1 MRVSLGIGDN
11 RLEVEDQTYPDKS
24 PAALN
29 ESCRRG
35 EEAIKE
41 IHKFH
46 VREIKMP
53 KEKTK
58 LVVASTTSTQN
69 SGLFDILIPEYEKS
83 TKYNVKVEIIA
94 VGTGKAIR
102 IAKKGEADLL
112 FVHDPF
118 REEKFV
124 AEGYGVNRRS
134 VMHNDFVIIG
144 PAKDPA
150 GIKGLKSAVEVF
162 EEIAEKGSP
171 FVSRGDD
178 SGTNIKELDI
188 WDDAG
193 INPKGK
199 GWYFEAG
206 ANMGDT
212 LLVAKQKEAYTLTD
226 MGTFL
231 NYESR
236 INLKILFR
244 DDPVLR
250 NNYSV
255 IAVNPDRFPEAK
267 YREAMDFIAFVTS
280 PEGQRLIATY
290 RKHGVNLFYPD
301 AMSLVMGGKK

>member
-1 MRVSLGIGDN
+1 M
-11 RLEVEDQTYPDKS
+11 
-24 PAALN
+24 A
-29 ESCRRG
+29 
-35 EEAIKE
+35 
-41 IHKFH
+41 
-46 VREIKMP
+46 

-58 LVVASTTSTQN
+58 LVIASTTSTQN
-69 SGLFDILIPEYEKS
+69 SGLFDILIPAYEKS
-83 TKYNVKVEIIA
+83 TKYDLKVEIIA

-102 IAKKGEADLL
+102 TAKKGDADML

-124 AEGYGVNRRS
+124 AEGYGVNRRA
-134 VMHNDFVIIG
+134 VMHNDFVIVG
-144 PAKDPA
+144 PDNDPA
-150 GIKGLKSAVEVF
+150 RIKKVKTAIEAF
-162 EEIAEKGSP
+162 EEIAEKGAS

-212 LLVAKQKEAYTLTD
+212 LMIADMQKAYVLSD

-231 NYESR
+231 KYGPK
-236 INLKILFR
+236 IGLKILFQG
-244 DDPVLR
+244 DNILK
-250 NNYSV
+250 NFYSV
-255 IAVNPDRFPEAK
+255 IAVNPEKFPETH
-267 YREAMDFIAFVTS
+267 YREAIDFIAFVTS

-290 RKHGVNLFYPD
+290 KKHGVNLFYPD
-301 AMSLVMGGKK
+301 AVPSLIGGKK